1 MSVRRLK
8 PDYPFLAAEPG
19 PELVEQELRNEFLVE
34 EVQGN
39 NRVNSVSRKRLGLEW
54 LREYLSSLNDIIEE
68 SDVPR
73 ELSVPN
79 VGEYVTIGE
88 LFGYPAGTPPWH
100 AENMKFW
107 ITTLVTA
114 FKCHETTLTLSDMDL
129 ILDAGIRLGAAIKEF
144 EIDRKHSGPL
154 KSGLKRRESL
164 DRAREATNAKRQVR
178 ATESY
183 GQWRAAATEVWSLK
197 PGMRVTPCAKVV
209 IKRLG
214 IKASE
219 KTVADQIRGL
229 RPGKSGG
236 AG

>member
-114 FKCHETTLTLSDMDL
+114 FTCHETTLTLSDMDL

-183 GQWRAAATEVWSLK
+183 GQWRVTATEVWRGK
-197 PGMRVTPCAKVV
+197 PGMRVMPCAKVV
-209 IKRLG
+209 IQRLR

-219 KTVADQIRGL
+219 KTVADQIRDL